1 MITLDS
7 ILYKL
12 THGVPPLTHAEC
24 CWLYTQATGEYV
36 PIRKRCDVCDGE
48 GEVRR
53 DIVNIKPPLLWK
65 HKVACSACGGSGK
78 EREANSQK

>member
-36 PIRKRCDVCDGE
+36 PTSRRCKACEGFGSMHAWGQDRACKR
-48 GEVRR
+48 
-53 DIVNIKPPLLWK
+53 
-65 HKVACSACGGSGK
+65 CGGSGK
-78 EREANSQK
+78 ETEANSQK